1 MRVHVPSPDTVMV
14 PCEQPV
20 VVPFVCDS
28 LLAHRFRVVVS
39 NATVPLVV

>member
-14 PCEQPV
+14 ACEQPV

-28 LLAHRFRVVVS
+28 LFAHRFRVEVS
-39 NATVPLVV
+39 NATVPWVE